1 MIRTQHCTAEAAALL
16 FDCSTHFP
24 MNSLYVFV
32 FAYALCSL
40 ALFIADWEPGNGR
53 IDFAASALIGITW
66 PLWVLVRFFL
76 ILKMNP

>member
-1 MIRTQHCTAEAAALL
+1 M

-24 MNSLYVFV
+24 MNSLYVFI

-40 ALFIADWEPGNGR
+40 ALFIAVWEPEGGSAE
-53 IDFAASALIGITW
+53 IIASALIGISW
-66 PLWVLVRFFL
+66 PFWVLVRFFL